1 MSYKAGFVGVV
12 GLPNAGK
19 STLVNSLVKEK
30 VSIVSKK
37 PQTTRRRV
45 LGIVSDA
52 KYQIVFSDAPGLI
65 RADKGVNSFLELEAR
80 DVMET
85 ADVGVVVLHVDE
97 EKKEN
102 LEKVLEFAAE
112 FKIPKIFL
120 INKTDLVE
128 HESRIYKIED
138 MIKSKFA
145 DAKIFKLSGKDI
157 QDETRAEFLSH
168 LIELLP
174 VSPEPL
180 YDVDLFTPH
189 TTREI
194 AEEII
199 REKCFN
205 LLFEEVPYGIA
216 VKVMKY
222 EELSANMHRIYADI
236 WVSRESHRP
245 MVVGKSGE
253 MIKKIGIESRQ
264 EIEKLLGHRVHLE
277 LHVVVRDEWALNQK
291 HMKELG
297 YVTES

>member
-30 VSIVSKK
+30 ISIVSKK

-112 FKIPKIFL
+112 FKTPKIFL
-120 INKTDLVE
+120 INKIDMIE
-128 HESRIYKIED
+128 FESRVYKIED
-138 MIKSKFA
+138 MIKAKFA

-157 QDETRAEFLSH
+157 QEETRTEFLNH

-174 VSPEPL
+174 ASPEPL

-194 AEEII
+194 TEEII

-216 VKVMKY
+216 VRVMKY

-277 LHVVVRDEWALNQK
+277 LHVVVREEWALNQK
-291 HMKELG
+291 NMKELG